1 MSSKYVLTDFQ
12 HLRDEMVRK
21 QLINR
26 DISSSKVLEAMSAV
40 PREQFLP
47 LEMRGFAYEDSPLPI
62 AEGQTISQPYIVA
75 LMIDALNLQ
84 GGERV
89 LEIGVGSGY
98 ASAVLAEIADQVIGI
113 ERIPTL
119 SDQAKTVL
127 KQLGYNNIKI
137 INANGTIGYVEAAPY
152 DAILVSA
159 GGPEIPTTLKK
170 QLKIRWSTGHSDR
183 KPSVS
188 AVIASDTY

>member
-26 DISSSKVLEAMSAV
+26 NISSAKVLEAMRSV

-47 LEMRGFAYEDSPLPI
+47 LEMREFAYEDSPLPI

-75 LMIDALNLQ
+75 LMIDALNLH

-89 LEIGVGSGY
+89 LEIGLGSGY
-98 ASAVLAEIADQVIGI
+98 ASAVLAEIADQVIAI
-113 ERIPTL
+113 ERIPSL

-127 KQLGYNNIKI
+127 SKLGYNNIKI
-137 INANGTIGYVEAAPY
+137 INANGTIGYAEAAPY

-159 GGPEIPTTLKK
+159 GGPEIPTTLKNN
-170 QLKIRWSTGHSDR
+170 
-183 KPSVS
+183 
-188 AVIASDTY
+188 